1 MTNLGKIFFTY
12 IFLVTTLSAQLSVSV
27 DTTDVTIGERVTLHI
42 VVSGKDAM
50 APQLSSICGENII
63 STSSSTSVQG
73 INGVFTKK
81 QTFEYVF
88 IPTTSCTIEPIT
100 VQIDG
105 KDEVSESIDLTVSPM
120 KVTKNSRFILELETD
135 KKKIH
140 VGEPF
145 KLTVVFRQKHNSNA
159 VDSKFALPELKNFW
173 IKEEAQSRKFEEDGY
188 IVQRLS
194 YIVAAQKSGYHTIS
208 PARIEI
214 AARTQKQD
222 SWGQWF
228 ATLKWRTYFS
238 NDIEVEV
245 LPLPQN
251 VSVVG
256 TFKIEATAN
265 TTEVNAS
272 EAVNVTVKISGSG
285 NFEDIKGFKPKL
297 KGVGVF
303 DEEPSTKALI
313 EQGQYRGVW
322 SQKIAYVPMHD
333 ITIEPFELEY
343 FDLKSNSVKTIQTE
357 PIQIHVNNAAPVT
370 KEPLKIQRAEVK
382 EVIAEAEADSSDGSF
397 VFGLIFGAVIGFLLG
412 MLPWRKWIGRDDS
425 VKTSYKNERDVLTL
439 LLNNLDDDE
448 ASKMASQL
456 EAKLYDGKDVIIDKK
471 MLKQLYKKY
480 S

>member
-1 MTNLGKIFFTY
+1 MTNLGKIFFTC
-12 IFLVTTLSAQLSVSV
+12 IFLATTLSAGLSVSV
-27 DTTDVTIGERVTLHI
+27 DATDVTIGERVTLRV

-81 QTFEYVF
+81 QIFEYVF
-88 IPTTSCTIEPIT
+88 VPTSSCTIEPIT

-105 KDEVSESIDLTVSPM
+105 KDETSESIDLTVSPM
-120 KVTKNSRFILELETD
+120 KVTKSSRFILELETD
-135 KKKIH
+135 KKKIYI
-140 VGEPF
+140 GEPF
-145 KLTVVFRQKHNSNA
+145 KLTVIFRQKHNSNA

-173 IKEEAQSRKFEEDGY
+173 VKEEAQSQKFEKDGY
-188 IVQRLS
+188 TVQRLS

-208 PARIEI
+208 PARIDI

-238 NDIEVEV
+238 NDVEVEV

-251 VSVVG
+251 VFVVG

-285 NFEDIKGFKPKL
+285 NFEDIKGYKPRL

-303 DEEPSTKALI
+303 DEEPSTKAFI
-313 EQGQYRGVW
+313 EQGEYRGVW
-322 SQKIAYVPMHD
+322 SQKIAYVPTHD

-343 FDLKSNSVKTIQTE
+343 FDLKSKSVKTIRTK
-357 PIQIHVNNAAPVT
+357 PIKIHVNNAAPVT
-370 KEPLKIQRAEVK
+370 KEPLKIKRAEVK
-382 EVIAEAEADSSDGSF
+382 EIVEATESSSSDGSF
-397 VFGLIFGAVIGFLLG
+397 IFGLILGALFGFVLG
-412 MLPWRKWIGRDDS
+412 VLPWRRWVRRDES
-425 VKTSYKNERDVLTL
+425 IKSSYKNERDVLTL
-439 LLNNLDDDE
+439 LLNHLDDDE
-448 ASKMASQL
+448 VSKMASQL
-456 EAKLYDGKDVIIDKK
+456 EEKLYDGKDVIIDKK
-471 MLKQLYKKY
+471 VLKQLYKKY